1 VLAELCCQGDEC
13 GTGSGGG
20 DGCNWHEWFGSQL
33 PKGKEMVVQWV
44 EVRKKKL
51 VYENFLG
58 ELAGDFDS
66 MSSSHLVNY
75 PVAEANAELHTASNL
90 KADKHWMNL
99 ATMEIDFASD
109 SSSVSN
115 NGCTSSSYFSFWVD
129 ANFIKLP
136 FIESTLFPDGVH
148 VGKCES
154 ATRRKAKA
162 QAKGTENAPTN
173 QVNPQCPVWPGQLT

>member
-1 VLAELCCQGDEC
+1 MLHRALVGTNSEFADREAAPTNLAESVVTSPHDGFTDWRGYILKSRHLHFTVICPLHDLPSKCQC
-13 GTGSGGG
+13 L
-20 DGCNWHEWFGSQL
+20 N
-33 PKGKEMVVQWV
+33 
-44 EVRKKKL
+44 
-51 VYENFLG
+51 
-58 ELAGDFDS
+58 
-66 MSSSHLVNY
+66 
-75 PVAEANAELHTASNL
+75 
-90 KADKHWMNL
+90 WMNL

>member
-1 VLAELCCQGDEC
+1 MLAELCCQGDEC
-13 GTGSGGG
+13 GTGTGGG
-20 DGCNWHEWFGSQL
+20 EGCDWHEWFGSQL
-33 PKGKEMVVQWV
+33 PKGKQVVVQWV
-44 EVRKKKL
+44 EERKSKL

-75 PVAEANAELHTASNL
+75 PKAKANAELHTASNP

-109 SSSVSN
+109 SSSFSN

-136 FIESTLFPDGVH
+136 FIESILFPNGVH

-173 QVNPQCPVWPGQLT
+173 QVDPQCQPGLAS